1 MEAGILSEL
10 FQPVAKIR
18 KGIIHVLVVLSINQH
33 KKKAPLKRCVKRTDL
48 VIREQRKK

>member
-33 KKKAPLKRCVKRTDL
+33 KKGSAETLRKADGFGDKRTT
-48 VIREQRKK
+48 